1 MTHSKNLTSRSA
13 GFALGLLLAAVVCV
27 PGVANAQDGTISGAV
42 TDTTGGVLPGV
53 TVEAQDAAGSTQATV
68 TDGTGQFMFSGLVPG
83 TYDVTFTLFGF
94 TVPTQVVE
102 VSAGGRRD
110 RATPRTRQPR
120 RPHPSSA
127 SDSTNRTR
135 SACREIECFW

>member
-102 VSAGGRRD
+102 VSAG
-110 RATPRTRQPR
+110 ATATLDVAMAVGAGSSSRWS
-120 RPHPSSA
+120 SSA
-127 SDSTNRTR
+127 PAPSRGR
-135 SACREIECFW
+135 